1 MAVASAVASSGNIGP
16 GYDVVALGLDLRCE
30 VRAEPADHWSCEQV
44 GPHTLKVG
52 EDLVLRAAR
61 ETVGDDHPLRLT
73 VDNRIPLT
81 RGLGSSAAAFAA
93 GTASALRA
101 LGSVVDPQ
109 EVFERVAAFEGH
121 ADNAAATVFGGLV
134 GILPNGQP
142 RQLPLALRWRVIGA
156 VPRYELRTSE
166 ARDVLS
172 TSVDRSLVIRSMGRL
187 IALLEGLRTG
197 DEDVLAQAGGDEL
210 HESPRADLHPLATD
224 LMDAAREAGAAHACW
239 SGAGP
244 TVLAI
249 TSDGSRLREA
259 AVRSR
264 CFHDV
269 LEKPL
274 EPDTLLKAVSE
285 AAQRPRD
292 GH

>member
-16 GYDVVALGLDLRCE
+16 GFDVVALALDVRCE
-30 VRAEPADHWSCEQV
+30 VKAEIADSWSCEQV
-44 GPHTLKVG
+44 GPHTLQVG

-61 ETVGDDHPLRLT
+61 ETVGADRPLRLT

-93 GTASALRA
+93 GSAAALRA
-101 LGSVVDPQ
+101 VGSAVDPQ
-109 EVFERVAAFEGH
+109 EVFERVSAFEGH

-142 RQLPLALRWRVIGA
+142 RQLPLALWWRVIGA
-156 VPRYELRTSE
+156 VPRYELRTSD
-166 ARDVLS
+166 ARDIL
-172 TSVDRSLVIRSMGRL
+172 TSAVDRTLVIRSMGRL

-197 DEDVLAQAGGDEL
+197 NEDVLAQAGGDEL
-210 HESPRADLHPLATD
+210 HEGPRAGLHPLAAD
-224 LMDAAREAGAAHACW
+224 LMAAAREAGAAHACW

-249 TSDGSRLREA
+249 TSEDRVRPVEDALRVSLGDLGE
-259 AVRSR
+259 VW
-264 CFHDV
+264 
-269 LEKPL
+269 
-274 EPDTLLKAVSE
+274 TLRVASAGLI
-285 AAQRPRD
+285 
-292 GH
+292 

>member
-16 GYDVVALGLDLRCE
+16 GFDVIALALDLRCE
-30 VRAEPADHWSCEQV
+30 VIAEAADAWSCEQV
-44 GPHTLKVG
+44 GPHSLQVG

-73 VDNRIPLT
+73 VDNRIPIT

-93 GTASALRA
+93 GSAAATRA
-101 LGSVVDPQ
+101 VGSTVDPQ
-109 EVFERVAAFEGH
+109 EVFERVSVFEGH

-156 VPRYELRTSE
+156 VPRFELKTSD
-166 ARDVLS
+166 AREVLPG
-172 TSVDRSLVIRSMGRL
+172 SVDRASVVRSMGRL

-197 DEDVLAQAGGDEL
+197 DPETLTLAGGDEL
-210 HESPRADLHPLATD
+210 HESPRAGLHPMADELIA
-224 LMDAAREAGAAHACW
+224 AAREAGAAHSCW

-249 TSDGSRLREA
+249 TTEEQVQPIEQAFRASLGDRGEVWTLRVA
-259 AVRSR
+259 STG
-264 CFHDV
+264 
-269 LEKPL
+269 LI
-274 EPDTLLKAVSE
+274 
-285 AAQRPRD
+285 
-292 GH
+292 